1 MVRKGKGRICIFIL
15 TSAVLC
21 GTCAAGQVAPAQT
34 PDASVSGSRQQQRED
49 PWTERQRKELEK
61 KQNELRQHDIKKDTD
76 KLLELATELKQY
88 VDKSNENILS
98 MDVIKKAEQIEKLA
112 HSVREKMKGQ

>member
-1 MVRKGKGRICIFIL
+1 MVRNGKDRICIFIL

-21 GTCAAGQVAPAQT
+21 GSCAAGQVAPAQT
-34 PDASVSGSRQQQRED
+34 PDASVSGSRQQRED
-49 PWTERQRKELEK
+49 PWTAEQRKEIEK
-61 KQNELRQHDIKKDTD
+61 KQNERRQQDIKKDTD

-88 VDKSNENILS
+88 VDKSNENVLS